1 MRRLLAIAL
10 NTFKEAVRDRVLYSI
25 LFFAVGMMVL
35 SLALRDITIGD
46 QAKIVRSVAQGAID
60 FFGSLIAM
68 FLGVS
73 LVWKEIERRTAY
85 TVLSKPIPRWMFIL
99 GKYLGLMLTLVVEVA
114 IMLAVYCVLMTI
126 EQKFPPPVVFVSMGM
141 LLLEL
146 MLLTAWAT
154 LFSTYSA
161 PTTASFF
168 TLAIFAIGH
177 LADDIW
183 LYGNKAESEVIREL
197 AHQLYWILP
206 NLEVFNLRP
215 VAVHELPIP
224 WTQVWSGALYG
235 LGYTAAVLCCAMAVF
250 HNRDLK

>member
-25 LFFAVGMMVL
+25 LFFAVGLMIL
-35 SLALRDITIGD
+35 SLALSDITIGD
-46 QAKIVRSVAQGAID
+46 QAKIVRSAAQGAID
-60 FFGSLIAM
+60 LFGSIIAM

-85 TVLSKPIPRWMFIL
+85 TILSKPIPRWMFIL
-99 GKYLGLMLTLVVEVA
+99 GKYLGLMLTLVVQVA
-114 IMLAVYCVLMTI
+114 IMLAVYTILMVI
-126 EQKFPPPVVFVSMGM
+126 EQKFPPPVVFLSMGM

-183 LYGNKAESEVIREL
+183 LYGNKADSEAVREL
-197 AHQLYWILP
+197 SHQLYWALP
-206 NLEVFNLRP
+206 NLEVFSLRE

-224 WTQVWSGALYG
+224 WDHVLPAVAYG
-235 LGYTAAVLCCAMAVF
+235 VGYTAAVLCVAMAVF